1 MIKRT
6 NERNFSDN
14 SDIGIVESFTAGPF
28 GGFLYFV
35 FISSFFCLSSFLFFF
50 SFSFFLFGIAN
61 QLIGIT
67 TSNANIDIYLSES
80 DRAVGIRV

>member
-14 SDIGIVESFTAGPF
+14 SDIGVVESFTVGAF
-28 GGFLYFV
+28 GGFFCFV
-35 FISSFFCLSSFLFFF
+35 FLFSFLSFSFFFFP
-50 SFSFFLFGIAN
+50 FSFFLFGIAN

-67 TSNANIDIYLSES
+67 TSNIDVDIYLSES
-80 DRAVGIRV
+80 DREVGI